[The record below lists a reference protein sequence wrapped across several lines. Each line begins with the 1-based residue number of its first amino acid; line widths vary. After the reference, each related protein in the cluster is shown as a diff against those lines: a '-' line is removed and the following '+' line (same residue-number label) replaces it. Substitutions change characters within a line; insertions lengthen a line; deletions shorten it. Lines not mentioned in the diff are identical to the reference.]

1 MHHCLS
7 STVNQQSSGDGAAAT
22 KSQLLKTVGANCN
35 KGRGKIF
42 LKSNLDEVKSVIVAT
57 ELETVSPRD
66 SWCEPCVCSAREAE
80 KKKHGGSRRTQTG
93 RRANILSLS
102 SSKRIF
108 LRDCW
113 GLCRGRRPPLRIRS
127 ALNFADTRT
136 SVAYHKRQQ
145 KKFGSKKNLIGF
157 AYHEREEGQ
166 AV

>member
-1 MHHCLS
+1 MHHCFS
-7 STVNQQSSGDGAAAT
+7 STVNQQSSGDAAAAT
-22 KSQLLKTVGANCN
+22 KAQLLKPRELIVTTNCN
-35 KGRGKIF
+35 NERGDTF
-42 LKSNLDEVKSVIVAT
+42 LKSNLDEVKSVIVAA

-113 GLCRGRRPPLRIRS
+113 GLWRRRRPLLRIRS

-145 KKFGSKKNLIGF
+145 KKIGSKKSHRL
-157 AYHEREEGQ
+157 RLS
-166 AV
+166 